1 MKKNKTP
8 KEISEHF
15 SKLGQKSWE
24 ARKKA
29 ILDKANKNTEKEIGQ

>member
-1 MKKNKTP
+1 MKAKKIN

-15 SKLGQKSWE
+15 RTLGKKSWE

-29 ILDKANKNTEKEIGQ
+29 ILDKTPIPKQNV